1 MCMKR
6 LRKTLCMQILE
17 QVYTTKNI
25 TSELFSYL
33 TNSAGLRLLKYMQ
46 QKMLITV
53 PSELIPTCLYVHNI
67 LYLFGL
73 ANFAIVGMGNAM
85 MYCVYIEDEIL

>member
-25 TSELFSYL
+25 TTELSSYL
-33 TNSAGLRLLKYMQ
+33 TNAAGLRLLKYMQ
-46 QKMLITV
+46 QKTLITV
-53 PSELIPTCLYVHNI
+53 PRELIPNCLYVHNL

-73 ANFAIVGMGNAM
+73 SNFAIVGMGNAI
-85 MYCVYIEDEIL
+85 YCVYIEDENP